1 MQTTIQFGNP
11 STFQE
16 WSAFKGMLQQGK
28 TKEAPLLKNGTD
40 SESLVLHLT
49 KQLQGGGIIK
59 ENEGV
64 VPIFPDSLRQA
75 S

>member
-11 STFQE
+11 STYQE
-16 WSAFKGMLQQGK
+16 WSQFKGMLKQGK
-28 TKEAPLLKNGTD
+28 AKEELLKKGTD
-40 SESLVLHLT
+40 SENLVLHLT

-59 ENEGV
+59 ESKGI
-64 VPIFPDSLRQA
+64 VPIFPDSLKQA